1 MSDNTLEILRQIVD
15 LISHLAW
22 PVATIILL
30 LLIRRSIGIVAA
42 ALAEKIKDP
51 HSTVSASYGDAKI
64 GVVGSG
70 PANESKDL
78 FDKLESDPELEKR
91 LNEWL
96 KKENLNLTPTELVFN
111 AGNKGLL
118 KRVREEISW

>member
-1 MSDNTLEILRQIVD
+1 MFTHGLAVFEQFVD
-15 LISHLAW
+15 LVDHLAW
-22 PVATIILL
+22 PITAIILL